1 MIGGSD
7 VVFDL
12 CGMDPSAA
20 LASVARIAQRSWPD
34 AVLVDAERGKRF
46 SSYTA
51 AEFGALHEIFV
62 FRDEASRQT
71 WEELGAAGDN
81 MNTIVYAIARD
92 DALTLV
98 LEDARAAPMT
108 SILSALDGLFHNG
121 APWQSWKA
129 A

>member
-12 CGMDPSAA
+12 GGMDASAA

-34 AVLVDAERGKRF
+34 AVLVDAERGRRF

-51 AEFGALHEIFV
+51 AEFGTLHEIFV
-62 FRDEASRQT
+62 FRDEAARHT
-71 WEELGAAGDN
+71 WEELGASDDN
-81 MNTIVYAIARD
+81 MNTIVYAIVRD
-92 DALTLV
+92 DVLTLV
-98 LEDARAAPMT
+98 LEDPRAAPMA
-108 SILSALDGLFHNG
+108 SIVSALDGLFHSG
-121 APWQSWKA
+121 APWQSWRA

>member
-12 CGMDPSAA
+12 CGMEASAA
-20 LASVARIAQRSWPD
+20 LSSVARIVQRSWTD
-34 AVLVDAERGKRF
+34 AVLVDAERGTRF
-46 SSYTA
+46 NSYTET
-51 AEFGALHEIFV
+51 EFGTLHEIFV
-62 FRDEASRQT
+62 FRDETARCT
-71 WEELGAAGDN
+71 WEECGASGDN
-81 MNTIVYAIARD
+81 MNTIVYAIVHN

-98 LEDARAAPMT
+98 LEDPRVAPMT
-108 SILSALDGLFHNG
+108 SILSELDGLLRNG